1 MEEAKRCGHEVDEE
15 VVVVPRPQLG
25 EAEGQDR
32 RQQEERVED
41 CQAPA
46 EKRKEKMCQS
56 EVRTHAIESTVI
68 RFRVEYLIPTTAT
81 AATLTR

>member
-1 MEEAKRCGHEVDEE
+1 MEKAERCGHEVDEE

-25 EAEGQDR
+25 EPEGQDR

-46 EKRKEKMCQS
+46 KKRKQKC
-56 EVRTHAIESTVI
+56 AIQD
-68 RFRVEYLIPTTAT
+68 Y
-81 AATLTR
+81 TR